1 MQCWNSEL
9 RRVGPAVSQGPGQ
22 AGSQGLGQCWVAG
35 GNRIDVKVAVFR
47 ADSSRVCWA
56 GPQGVCRVAVITQ
69 VPCPGTHTGICDR

>member
-1 MQCWNSEL
+1 M
-9 RRVGPAVSQGPGQ
+9 
-22 AGSQGLGQCWVAG
+22 
-35 GNRIDVKVAVFR
+35 DVKVAVFR